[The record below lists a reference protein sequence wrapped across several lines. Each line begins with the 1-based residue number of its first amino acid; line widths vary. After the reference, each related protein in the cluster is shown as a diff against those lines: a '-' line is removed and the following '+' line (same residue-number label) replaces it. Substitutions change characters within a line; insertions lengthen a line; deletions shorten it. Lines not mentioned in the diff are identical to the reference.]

1 MTTTPTPDEA
11 RADHERKQGFRRLNA
26 RVLEP
31 GSMVFMLLGILFL
44 CQPWVELLHQ
54 YSVLVMLIG
63 LIGFNVA
70 VHIPAPDG
78 PGIDVEDPGALSV
91 SAAARGNTHG

>member
-1 MTTTPTPDEA
+1 MTPDETNA
-11 RADHERKQGFRRLNA
+11 EYAKKQAFRRFNA

-31 GSMVFMLLGILFL
+31 GSMAFMLFGILFL
-44 CQPWVELLHQ
+44 CQPWVEFLHQ

-78 PGIDVEDPGALSV
+78 AKIDEDDTGAVSI
-91 SAAARGNTHG
+91 SAAVKGNTHG

>member
-1 MTTTPTPDEA
+1 MTPDEIQTE
-11 RADHERKQGFRRLNA
+11 HEKKQAFRRFNA
-26 RVLEP
+26 RLLEP
-31 GSMVFMLLGILFL
+31 GSMVLMLLGILCL

-70 VHIPAPDG
+70 VHIPPPDG
-78 PGIDVEDPGALSV
+78 PKIDEDDTGAVSI
-91 SAAARGNTHG
+91 SAAVRGNTHG

>member
-1 MTTTPTPDEA
+1 MTTNPAPDAA
-11 RADHERKQGFRRLNA
+11 RAEHEKKQAFRRFNA
-26 RVLEP
+26 KVLEP
-31 GSMVFMLLGILFL
+31 GSMIFMLLGIVFL
-44 CQPWVELLHQ
+44 CQPWVEFLHQ

-78 PGIDVEDPGALSV
+78 PKVDEDDTGAVSL
-91 SAAARGNTHG
+91 SAAVKGNTHG

>member
-1 MTTTPTPDEA
+1 MTDTLSPEAA
-11 RADHERKQGFRRLNA
+11 RAEHEKKQAFRRFNA

-31 GSMVFMLLGILFL
+31 GAMLFMLVGILFL
-44 CQPWVELLHQ
+44 CQPWVEFLHQ

-78 PGIDVEDPGALSV
+78 PKIDEDDTGAVSI
-91 SAAARGNTHG
+91 SAAVKGNTHG

>member
-1 MTTTPTPDEA
+1 MTSDQTTIE
-11 RADHERKQGFRRLNA
+11 HEKKQAFRRFNA

-31 GSMVFMLLGILFL
+31 GSMAFMLFGILFL
-44 CQPWVELLHQ
+44 CQPWVEILHQ

-70 VHIPAPDG
+70 VHVPPPDG
-78 PGIDVEDPGALSV
+78 PKVDVDDTGAVSV
-91 SAAARGNTHG
+91 SAAVRGKTHG

>member
-1 MTTTPTPDEA
+1 MTMNSAPEA
-11 RADHERKQGFRRLNA
+11 ARSEYEKKQAFRRFNA

-31 GSMVFMLLGILFL
+31 GSMLFMLLGIVFL
-44 CQPWVELLHQ
+44 CQPWVEFLHQ

-78 PGIDVEDPGALSV
+78 PKVDEDDTGAVSI
-91 SAAARGNTHG
+91 SAAVKGNTHG